1 MSTELTGKQISNTYN
16 QLLKVNVSTNT
27 GLTGTVQTI
36 QSGDA
41 TNSALQLSQ
50 GVVNINGTFALN
62 GTDLTADAS
71 ALNAITDLSGIT
83 GLVAMNGGSA
93 AGRTLTAG
101 SGITISNAN
110 GTAGNPTI
118 AVSLTGVHI
127 SAASAHFTGNVT
139 ASEFWGALK
148 GNVDA
153 NSIESSIG
161 SFNGRVSATDIKSV
175 SINTTNLVAT
185 TGSFTTKVSGVAAE
199 FSGNVS
205 VGASIY
211 AAGGVYTGAV
221 SAGYF
226 VGDGSGLTNVP
237 SAEGGTVK
245 RVQAGTGISIT
256 VDGATSTAIPVSGT
270 ILVAANQPG
279 IETLATVSVGKV
291 AVSAEI
297 SAPSGAIV
305 RFNGDVSTD
314 NLYAATNVYIGGSAI
329 PDASFRTSI
338 NNVVTSINTVI
349 ANTSSALAT
358 SIGNSNTLITTVSG
372 ALATS
377 IGNSNTNITTNTNAI
392 TSINTVIGDGTGFV
406 TDSELATVSAAL
418 ATSIGNTNTV
428 LAATSSALA
437 TSIGNSNTNITTN
450 ASAITSIN
458 TVVANVSAAL
468 ALSIGNSNSAITSI
482 NAVIGDGTGFVT
494 DSELATVS
502 AALATSIA
510 NRTSAITSINTVLA
524 ATSSALATSIGNHLP
539 LTGGTLTGIVSGT
552 DIYVSAIA
560 IGVNTLLGK
569 DLHIEAA
576 AVADIVSLTDGANI
590 SVDFNAG
597 QNFHLTLA
605 GNRTLDN
612 PTNCVPGQV
621 GSIFIV
627 QDGSGSRTLAYGTS
641 WEFIGGTAP
650 TLTTD
655 AAAVD
660 RLDYIV
666 RTSTAVQSILSQG
679 YS

>member
-211 AAGGVYTGAV
+211 AAGGVYTGTV